1 MKKYEQ
7 VIISFILSKAL
18 FFGIAMSFIIN
29 YAGNMTWLA
38 IILGYLLGYII
49 LKLFMH
55 KNIYNIYHTI
65 IGKITM
71 LILLLFTLSIILIA
85 YTLQTS
91 NFYLPLTPPFII
103 AFMLISILFY
113 GFNKGFDTII
123 RYTDIVI
130 ILAIVLIAI
139 GLFGNINMFD
149 ITNFLPIIIKF
160 NYPFILSVLAVMII
174 SITPLIIF
182 MSIKIDYDSK
192 ALLLGYLLGGLI
204 ILLEVLMTIGT
215 LGVTLASIYR
225 YPVYIAFK
233 KIKMGIFFER
243 IENILAAI
251 WFIDFSVLGMIIMT
265 SLNKI
270 IKNHLIIY
278 IICLIM
284 GYFISQYIINI
295 YQSIIYLYHYLYYIL
310 DILIVIIYLITKKA
324 PLKDANS

>member
-7 VIISFILSKAL
+7 VIISFILSKTL

-29 YAGNMTWLA
+29 YAGKLAWLA

-55 KNIYNIYHTI
+55 KNLYNIYQTI

-71 LILLLFTLSIILIA
+71 FVLLLFTLSIILIA
-85 YTLQTS
+85 FTLQTS

-103 AFMLISILFY
+103 AFILISIIFY

-130 ILAIVLIAI
+130 ILAVILIII

-160 NYPFILSVLAVMII
+160 NYSFLLSILAVMII

-182 MSIKIDYDSK
+182 MSIKIDYNPK

-215 LGVTLASIYR
+215 LGITLASIYR

-233 KIKMGIFFER
+233 KIKIGLFFER

-265 SLNKI
+265 ALNKI
-270 IKNHLIIY
+270 INNHLVIYLLSLII
-278 IICLIM
+278 

-310 DILIVIIYLITKKA
+310 DTLIVLVYLMTKKA
-324 PLKDANS
+324 SLRC